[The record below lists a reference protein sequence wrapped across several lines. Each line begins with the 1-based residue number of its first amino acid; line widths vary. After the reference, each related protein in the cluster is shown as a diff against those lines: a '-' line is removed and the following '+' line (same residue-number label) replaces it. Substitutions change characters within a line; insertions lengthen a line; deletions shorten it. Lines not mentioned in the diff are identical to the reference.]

1 MGTGA
6 GKMGETARPAKGL
19 NAGDRVCEKKLSNGI
34 GEGAIVTLL
43 ATSGATTETT
53 TTVATATAVTT
64 TADTAMVVAVAVAAA
79 VAATVA
85 VVATVAATAVLVAA
99 VTAVAVVAA
108 VTAVVVA
115 MAVAA
120 AVVVV
125 VVAAAA
131 VVVVVAAAAMEVPLV
146 AVMGTAVPPPDNA
159 EALLTATDCPA
170 APATA
175 VRVNKVALNNTDTK
189 VGRLQRGGATVGDYT
204 KERTFVRWWEST
216 QELNGNQETYP
227 IMGRGSERA
236 LVDGLGSTGTGVLL
250 LLLLLLLQLVLESS
264 RTTGSATAII
274 S

>member
-1 MGTGA
+1 LGTGTGTAMGTGA

-34 GEGAIVTLL
+34 GEGAIVALL
-43 ATSGATTETT
+43 TASGATTETT

-115 MAVAA
+115 A

-131 VVVVVAAAAMEVPLV
+131 VVVVVAAAMVVPLV
-146 AVMGTAVPPPDNA
+146 AVMGTAVPPDNA

-189 VGRLQRGGATVGDYT
+189 VGRLQRGGGNSGGLYKRKNIREKVGIDT
-204 KERTFVRWWEST
+204 RTQREPT
-216 QELNGNQETYP
+216 QKKHTL
-227 IMGRGSERA
+227 
-236 LVDGLGSTGTGVLL
+236 
-250 LLLLLLLQLVLESS
+250 
-264 RTTGSATAII
+264 
-274 S
+274 

>member
-1 MGTGA
+1 LGTGTGTAMGTGA

-34 GEGAIVTLL
+34 GEGAIVALL
-43 ATSGATTETT
+43 TASGATTETT

-131 VVVVVAAAAMEVPLV
+131 VVVVVAAAMVVPLV
-146 AVMGTAVPPPDNA
+146 AVMGTAVPPDNA

-189 VGRLQRGGATVGDYT
+189 VGRLQRGGGNSGGLYKRKNIREKVGIDT
-204 KERTFVRWWEST
+204 RTQREPT
-216 QELNGNQETYP
+216 QKKHTL
-227 IMGRGSERA
+227 
-236 LVDGLGSTGTGVLL
+236 
-250 LLLLLLLQLVLESS
+250 
-264 RTTGSATAII
+264 
-274 S
+274 